1 MTAKTPEPSTRY
13 ATKVAIPARF
23 FDVAKENAKLISQVT
38 VDAYKFI
45 YSRCG
50 KNLQIGVVVAL
61 GLTTLMQEYEQGEFT
76 KYEDFD
82 EEAVAKENAQAL
94 HGREIKMAERITAL
108 LAGKETAWV
117 AEMQKVAEA
126 IYNEQRGLTPTND
139 QGEPF
144 PDFWDEAVLDKT
156 RMQYFLAAS
165 AAMKALGDD
174 A

>member
-1 MTAKTPEPSTRY
+1 MTAKTPEPKTMY
-13 ATKVAIPARF
+13 ATKVAIPARLI
-23 FDVAKENAKLISQVT
+23 DVATANAKLISQVT

-45 YSRCG
+45 HSRCN
-50 KNLQIGVVVAL
+50 KNLQIGVVVSL
-61 GLTTLMQEYEQGEFT
+61 GLSSLMQEYEKGEFT

-82 EEAVAKENAQAL
+82 EEAVAKENAHAL
-94 HGREIKMAERITAL
+94 HGREIKMAERINAL
-108 LAGKETAWV
+108 VDGKPKAWV

-126 IYNEQRGLTPTND
+126 IYNEQRGLKPTND

-165 AAMKALGDD
+165 AAMKAMGDE
-174 A
+174 